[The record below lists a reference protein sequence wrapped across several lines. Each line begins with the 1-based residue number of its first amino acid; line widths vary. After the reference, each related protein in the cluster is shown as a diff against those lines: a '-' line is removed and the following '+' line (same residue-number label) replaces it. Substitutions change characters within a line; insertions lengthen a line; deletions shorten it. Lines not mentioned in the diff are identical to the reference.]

1 MRDYILRLIEQFGL
15 IWRKIVR
22 LHEAGSI
29 EEAQATINTAYRDL
43 FDTHSHFVDLLPDED
58 LLKLVQFEGTIDL
71 DRCAVLAALHVAEG
85 QCFQAQAMIDEA
97 YRRFDRALMLYGALV
112 RSGQQIPPEVREA
125 AKAGLHELSNYEL
138 EPATL
143 DDAWR
148 VYAAVGDYP
157 NAEDHLW
164 QWLEATEFAEAA
176 CSDAQAWYHQLLTR
190 SDASLE
196 QLGLPRP
203 EIEQSLAQ
211 LATH

>member
-85 QCFQAQAMIDEA
+85 QCFQAQGMIDEA

-112 RSGQQIPPEVREA
+112 RSSQQIPPEVREA
-125 AKAGLHELSNYEL
+125 AKAGLHELNNYEL

-196 QLGLPRP
+196 QLGLPRQ
-203 EIEQSLAQ
+203 EIEQSLGQ
-211 LATH
+211 LAAH